1 MNLSSKP
8 GLYVHIPFCQSK
20 CGYCDFYSVSGTAL
34 VSPFIKALKTEIAAT
49 AQRLASKL
57 SFDSIYLGGGTPS
70 LLSAADIDGLLESLH
85 HYYSI
90 DEDCET
96 TIEVNPGTIDSVKL
110 TAFRKSGINRI
121 SIGVQSFID
130 RELQRLE
137 RIHTAAEARRAISE
151 SRQCGF
157 DNLSIDL
164 IFAIPGQKISD
175 WQFSLETAVD
185 CQPQHLSVYNL
196 TYEPGTSF
204 SERRRQG
211 TLRALS
217 DSAESRQFKHARSF
231 LEKTGYQAYEISNY
245 ARSEALVSRHNYKY
259 WRHVPYLG
267 FGPAAHSFWENKRW
281 ANVRTVSGYIG
292 RLQKGNLP
300 HTALENLNVDTL
312 KFEHI
317 LLSLRTSRG
326 LHLETYEKKFDVRFI
341 NEYSSLTE
349 NMIKQK
355 FALISDGFFRLTE
368 KGLLFYNEIIP
379 DFAKI

>member
-8 GLYVHIPFCQSK
+8 GLYIHVPFCQSK
-20 CGYCDFYSVSGTAL
+20 CGYCDFYSVTDTAL
-34 VSPFIKALKTEIAAT
+34 VSPFIKALKTEIAIR

-57 SFDSIYLGGGTPS
+57 SFDSIYFGGGTPS
-70 LLSAADIDGLLESLH
+70 LLSAADIGRLLESLH
-85 HYYSI
+85 HYFNI

-96 TIEVNPGTIDSVKL
+96 TIEVNPGTIDSSKL
-110 TAFRKSGINRI
+110 AAFRKSGINRI

-130 RELQRLE
+130 QELQRLE
-137 RIHTAAEARRAISE
+137 RIHTAAEARRAIVE
-151 SRQCGF
+151 SRHSGF
-157 DNLSIDL
+157 ENLSLDL
-164 IFAIPGQKISD
+164 IFAIPGQKTAD
-175 WQFSLETAVD
+175 WQFTLETAVA

-196 TYEPGTSF
+196 TYEQGTPF

-217 DSAESRQFKHARSF
+217 DSAESRQFRYAKSF

-281 ANVRTVSGYIG
+281 ANVRTVSGYIS
-292 RLQKGNLP
+292 RLKKGYLP
-300 HTALENLNVDTL
+300 HTALENLNADTL

-326 LHLETYEKKFDVRFI
+326 LHLETYEKTFNVRFI

-349 NMIKQK
+349 NMKKQK
-355 FALISDGFFRLTE
+355 FAVISDGFFRLTE
-368 KGLLFYNEIIP
+368 KGSLFYNELIP